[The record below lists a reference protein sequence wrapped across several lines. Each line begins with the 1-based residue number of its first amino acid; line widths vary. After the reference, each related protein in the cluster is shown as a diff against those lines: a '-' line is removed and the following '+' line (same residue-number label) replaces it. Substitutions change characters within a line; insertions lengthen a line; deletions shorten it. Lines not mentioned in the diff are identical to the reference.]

1 MRAPIALLTFA
12 AAALIAVPGTSFAQV
27 APRPQ
32 VGVRTEVYVDDDG
45 TTIWRPRASVGVP
58 VGGDYAVNATY
69 LADVVS
75 SASIDVVTRASK
87 PIGELHQ
94 EATLAVSR
102 ALPREGSVAVGY
114 GFVHEPDFLGN
125 AISFVGGVDL
135 GANREYHVST
145 RLVGGI
151 SRVGTVVDPQFEEHI
166 YSCLATAGL
175 SRIVNARLVMR
186 GNLEL
191 QNLYGFLGSPYRTVR
206 IGDWSGM
213 PYTGTDPD
221 ALAWVFTG
229 VTATARENVPDERFR
244 SKISMDLVAELG
256 HGFALYGNFG
266 MYADSWSIL
275 ATDDTLE
282 LRFEPRPNLLFRLG
296 GRVYA
301 QSPAYFW
308 RMRYDTA
315 NGVDGFVTDDK
326 KLGPMQSYSGIA
338 AGSIPLG
345 SQFHVDFRVEFT
357 HYHFPEFTLLHDRRA
372 LATQL
377 GVVWRP

>member
-175 SRIVNARLVMR
+175 SRIVNARLVLR

-229 VTATARENVPDERFR
+229 VTATARRTSPTSDSGPRSRWTSSPSSATASRSTATSACTPTAGRSSPPTTPSSSASSPDRT
-244 SKISMDLVAELG
+244 SSSASAVASTPSRPPTSG
-256 HGFALYGNFG
+256 AC
-266 MYADSWSIL
+266 
-275 ATDDTLE
+275 ATT
-282 LRFEPRPNLLFRLG
+282 PRTE
-296 GRVYA
+296 
-301 QSPAYFW
+301 S
-308 RMRYDTA
+308 TA
-315 NGVDGFVTDDK
+315 
-326 KLGPMQSYSGIA
+326 S
-338 AGSIPLG
+338 
-345 SQFHVDFRVEFT
+345 
-357 HYHFPEFTLLHDRRA
+357 
-372 LATQL
+372 
-377 GVVWRP
+377 